1 MQLCFKLKETDIS
14 LNELQQNHRHVRL
27 NLLGLQEIVSR
38 LQKSN
43 PGHPSKE
50 LTQPPQWP

>member
-1 MQLCFKLKETDIS
+1 MQLYFKPNETDIS